1 MSQQLPLF
9 PLQTVLFPNAP
20 LSLHIF
26 EERYREMIGRCLEQ
40 SSPFGVVLIRSGSEV
55 SASDPWARQM
65 AEAAG
70 ADDESLFAGETIP
83 HPVGTV
89 ARISDSVRLEDGR
102 YYLVAVGQRRF
113 RLQYLVQRQP
123 YLIASVSYLREDRS
137 AVTADA
143 ANTLRALYSRYWE
156 TMSIASGQQYEP
168 EPLPDDPI
176 ELTYALA
183 HRLRVEMARKQRWL
197 EAGATT
203 RLHELM
209 AALRAELV
217 LLPNI
222 GPAHTTGGGPWS
234 WN

>member
-9 PLQTVLFPNAP
+9 PLNTVLFPNAP

-26 EERYREMIGRCLEQ
+26 EERYRQMIGRCLEQ
-40 SSPFGVVLIRSGSEV
+40 SSPFGVVLLRSGSEV
-55 SASDPWARQM
+55 SADDPWVSQLR
-65 AEAAG
+65 EATDVEG
-70 ADDESLFAGETIP
+70 EPPAGEAIP
-83 HPVGTV
+83 HPVGTT

-113 RLQYLVQRQP
+113 KLQYIVQRQP

-137 AVTADA
+137 TATSEGA
-143 ANTLRALYSRYWE
+143 EKLRSLYARYWE
-156 TMSIASGQQYEP
+156 TMSIATGQPHEP
-168 EPLPDDPI
+168 EPLPEDPV

-183 HRLRVEMARKQRWL
+183 HRLRVDNGRKQRWL
-197 EAGATT
+197 EAGPIT
-203 RLHELM
+203 RTRELL

-222 GPAHTTGGGPWS
+222 GPAHQTGGGPWS